1 MTEPTDQLHADMA
14 APLVSEEIDGS
25 TVGRPAAELVD
36 PESALAE
43 NAPEAVRPIRPRPGR
58 LRGPALIVAALLV
71 GAGVFLALRGMQ
83 QVVARVPVTP
93 VPTTAPRPA
102 PATLEPSPSPTPRPT
117 PMPTSSPIILLP

>member
-1 MTEPTDQLHADMA
+1 MTEPTDQLHADLA
-14 APLVSEEIDGS
+14 APMESGGIDDS

-43 NAPEAVRPIRPRPGR
+43 NAPEAVRPIRPRPR
-58 LRGPALIVAALLV
+58 RQRGPALIVAALLV

-83 QVVARVPVTP
+83 QVVARAPVMP
-93 VPTTAPRPA
+93 APTTALSPA
-102 PATLEPSPSPTPRPT
+102 PATLEPPPSPTPRPT